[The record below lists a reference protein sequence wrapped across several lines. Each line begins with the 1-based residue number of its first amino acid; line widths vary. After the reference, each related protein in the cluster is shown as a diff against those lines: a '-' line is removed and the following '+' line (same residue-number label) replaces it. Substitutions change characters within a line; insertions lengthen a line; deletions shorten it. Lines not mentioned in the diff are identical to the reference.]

1 MSGGIPLSSGFNVG
15 AGIPLELK
23 KIQPTLASRD
33 AIPEI
38 QRYEGLEVY
47 VESEEKYFYL
57 KGGITN
63 SDWEERASGSGD
75 NYVHPTYINYPNGF
89 YKITTNTLGHVTAA
103 TAVIKSDITSLGIP
117 GQDTVYT
124 HPNHNSQTSGLY
136 KITVDSLGHVSE
148 VTSVIAS
155 DIIGLGIPAQD
166 TTYATIT
173 QLEIINGTVTADRV
187 ITPKL
192 LVDNFSKIGHTHSL
206 SSADISG
213 PLPVSKGGTGA
224 TTAVANRIPYWSST
238 TLLSNTTTFLWNNST
253 RELTIGS
260 SSYTTTAY
268 TRYINNYHSSGFD
281 VGISDTQA
289 RIWVNSAR
297 NLIFGT
303 NNTQRFSI
311 TSAGVGSFAGLS
323 SALTLPSHD
332 PSAANH
338 AVRKGWADDTYALKK
353 AKFVTKSNA
362 FTLVLTDAY
371 KDLMCSGTSEWATTI
386 PTNASV
392 PFEIGTRINIYRTG
406 TGVRRIDA
414 ASGVTVYGDRYIR
427 KRYRVVQL
435 VKYAINTWYIIGGE
449 E

>member
-23 KIQPTLASRD
+23 KIQPTLAARN

-47 VESEEKYFYL
+47 VESEETYYYL

-103 TAVIKSDITSLGIP
+103 TAVTKADVTDLGIP
-117 GQDTVYT
+117 SEDTRY
-124 HPNHNSQTSGLY
+124 S
-136 KITVDSLGHVSE
+136 
-148 VTSVIAS
+148 
-155 DIIGLGIPAQD
+155 
-166 TTYATIT
+166 TIT
-173 QLEIINGTVTADRV
+173 QAEINAGDSTIPVV
-187 ITPKL
+187 VTPKL
-192 LVDNFSKIGHTHSL
+192 LGDNYARLSHTHSL
-206 SSADISG
+206 NSEDITG
-213 PLPVSKGGTGA
+213 VLPPSKGGTGLDTLPNNYRVAYWGLTKMGTSSNFHYYPGSEALVLGGIDPILYGYLLIHRKSASNTGYHA
-224 TTAVANRIPYWSST
+224 TTA
-238 TLLSNTTTFLWNNST
+238 NST
-253 RELTIGS
+253 PGIIFGIL
-260 SSYTTTAY
+260 
-268 TRYINNYHSSGFD
+268 SSGEGEMWHRD
-281 VGISDTQA
+281 NKGI
-289 RIWVNSAR
+289 R
-297 NLIFGT
+297 FGT
-303 NNTQRFSI
+303 NNTQRMSI
-311 TSAGVGSFAGLS
+311 AANGAISIAGSDNP
-323 SALTLPSHD
+323 LTLHSSN
-332 PSAANH
+332 PSADNH

-353 AKFVTKSNA
+353 AEFVTKFNA

-386 PTNASV
+386 PTDASV

-435 VKYAINTWYIIGGE
+435 VKYATNTWYIIGGE